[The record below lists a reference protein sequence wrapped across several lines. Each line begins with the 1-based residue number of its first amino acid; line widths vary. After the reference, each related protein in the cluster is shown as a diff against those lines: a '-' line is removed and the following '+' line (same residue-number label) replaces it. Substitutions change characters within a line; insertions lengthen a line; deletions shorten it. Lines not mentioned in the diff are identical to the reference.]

1 MDDLAILVPSRGRP
15 HNMKR
20 LADAVARTGRTGPMI
35 YCRLDDDDPT
45 AESYPDVPDVLY
57 SVGPRIRFGASVNEL
72 AAEAVANGVTHLA
85 MFGDDVV
92 PETIGWDRMLID
104 ALGGRLGIAYGSDG
118 LEHLHGPDLPTHFI
132 TQAEVFV
139 RLGWL
144 VLPTLRHLYADDVA
158 RELGKGLGNFQ
169 YVPDAKIS
177 HFHRW
182 NKKAPDDLTYQE
194 ANDKVRREDDRRA
207 FEAWR
212 DNGGLAE
219 ALERLR

>member
-20 LADAVARTGRTGPMI
+20 LADAVARTALTGPMI

-72 AAEAVANGVTHLA
+72 AAEAVANGATHLA

-92 PETIGWDRMLID
+92 PETVGWDRMLID
-104 ALGGRLGIAYGSDG
+104 ALGGRLGFAYGDDG
-118 LEHLHGPDLPTHFI
+118 LRGWHAPDLPTHFV

-144 VLPTLRHLYADDVA
+144 VLPTLRHLYADNVA

-169 YVPDAKIS
+169 YVDVKLTHA
-177 HFHRW
+177 HRE
-182 NKKAPDDLTYQE
+182 AGYPDDLTYQE
-194 ANDKVRREDDRRA
+194 ANERSAARLDRAAFLRWMRGEMRRDLAKLRR
-207 FEAWR
+207 
-212 DNGGLAE
+212 
-219 ALERLR
+219 